1 MESLSLL
8 FPKVCD
14 TNRLP
19 NVVFHAMT
27 FLDTDGLCLPLHE
40 VYK

>member
-1 MESLSLL
+1 MESLSWL
-8 FPKVCD
+8 FPKVGD

-27 FLDTDGLCLPLHE
+27 FLDTDGLCLPLQK
-40 VYK
+40 VNK